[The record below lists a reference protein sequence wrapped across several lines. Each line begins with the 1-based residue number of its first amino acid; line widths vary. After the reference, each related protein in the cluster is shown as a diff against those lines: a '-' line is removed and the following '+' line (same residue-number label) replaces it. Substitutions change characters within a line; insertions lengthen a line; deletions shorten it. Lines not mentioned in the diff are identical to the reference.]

1 VSNEYDLEEVAWF
14 EWSSR
19 PSGVY
24 GQGPVEKGVG
34 VLEVLEELSDK
45 EIKDLEEGMPPGIV
59 SVKED
64 EDTPMAVDAY
74 ENVRDN
80 WDLKEGERHRAI
92 VSMGDWQFTP
102 LSPGYQDLQFLERS
116 KFWIHVLGAVF
127 KVNAPY
133 AGFDFQEGN
142 KAQNQAQAAAYA
154 QRGFRVLLRQMQE
167 AINRQVVWPHIS
179 EDVQFEFETEQTA
192 EQRQQHA
199 QFLQELGNAA
209 EQWDSLGRE
218 VTYRDGQIEVEDG
231 EVETPEDEGDEGG
244 GGIFGSTDVNLEGD
258 VGAAKAVDLAAPAG
272 HEAVEGGDLEQWRQF
287 REDVVMLGG
296 QIVDPETGRTYPE
309 NDLPPSATL
318 TVHGLEEAAVEALLS
333 QHDTLGYRARSRDDS
348 RTRGA
353 SGKQDDDPC
362 WEGYEMVG
370 TKIDEHGNEVPRCV
384 PVDEVTNATDSEKAT
399 TPAQIQKA
407 DDLLLEAHKSQIWPA
422 GLGAI
427 EKRTWTGDESVP
439 EYVITQIQEAIRAG
453 GAVFSDIDSVP
464 GDAVNRLE
472 GILEDNLTQP
482 QGWSLD
488 SVVDDMK
495 DAWPGVDTDDL
506 EVVARTETASVLN
519 EAREIGYES
528 MPDSAQARFY
538 WQGPSDS
545 RTTEACEE
553 LKERTNPQY
562 GGTPVSM
569 NELVRMEQEVQAE
582 HFSSLSFRKHA
593 IHPQERHTFV
603 RQVDALVDEGGF

>member
-1 VSNEYDLEEVAWF
+1 
-14 EWSSR
+14 
-19 PSGVY
+19 
-24 GQGPVEKGVG
+24 
-34 VLEVLEELSDK
+34 
-45 EIKDLEEGMPPGIV
+45 
-59 SVKED
+59 
-64 EDTPMAVDAY
+64 
-74 ENVRDN
+74 
-80 WDLKEGERHRAI
+80 
-92 VSMGDWQFTP
+92 
-102 LSPGYQDLQFLERS
+102 
-116 KFWIHVLGAVF
+116 
-127 KVNAPY
+127 
-133 AGFDFQEGN
+133 
-142 KAQNQAQAAAYA
+142 
-154 QRGFRVLLRQMQE
+154 
-167 AINRQVVWPHIS
+167 
-179 EDVQFEFETEQTA
+179 
-192 EQRQQHA
+192 
-199 QFLQELGNAA
+199 
-209 EQWDSLGRE
+209 
-218 VTYRDGQIEVEDG
+218 
-231 EVETPEDEGDEGG
+231 
-244 GGIFGSTDVNLEGD
+244 
-258 VGAAKAVDLAAPAG
+258 
-272 HEAVEGGDLEQWRQF
+272 
-287 REDVVMLGG
+287 
-296 QIVDPETGRTYPE
+296 
-309 NDLPPSATL
+309 
-318 TVHGLEEAAVEALLS
+318 
-333 QHDTLGYRARSRDDS
+333 
-348 RTRGA
+348 
-353 SGKQDDDPC
+353 
-362 WEGYEMVG
+362 
-370 TKIDEHGNEVPRCV
+370 
-384 PVDEVTNATDSEKAT
+384 VDEVTNATDSEKAT

-582 HFSSLSFRKHA
+582 HFSSLSFRKHTPH
-593 IHPQERHTFV
+593 INCRHTFV